1 MLDDLHNQT
10 LELKMRD
17 EMPPSEEELE
27 LDQTSALRAAA
38 MIPSDSLQTFRVPHH
53 DGCNSE
59 VSVFSI
65 SLQRRRRWTFDS
77 FLLRK
82 QKDQS
87 AICN

>member
-1 MLDDLHNQT
+1 MARMLDDLHNQT

-27 LDQTSALRAAA
+27 LDQTSTPPSCQPLRAAA

-65 SLQRRRRWTFDS
+65 SLQ
-77 FLLRK
+77 
-82 QKDQS
+82 
-87 AICN
+87 